1 MPSIIKSNLTS
12 PLAKELA
19 RLLGRESVVLS
30 GPADKVAYSYDAGG
44 VRALPDLVVLP
55 ADTTD
60 TAAVVRWAAGHGL
73 PIVARGAGTNLSGGT
88 VPVAGGV
95 VVELSRLDRI
105 IEVDTRS
112 RRARVGPGLT
122 NLALQEYLA
131 PLGYNFAPDPASQ
144 KVSTIGGN
152 VGENAGGPHCLKY
165 GVTVD
170 HVLGLTAVLSDGQIV
185 QLGQGDGLEPGL
197 NAVSAMSGSEG
208 TLALFTEVVVRLETA
223 PPAVQTLLV
232 LYDRLEDAGRSV
244 SEIIARR
251 ILPATLELMDR
262 TTLQSVEESFKLG
275 YPTDVEGALLIE
287 VDGLK
292 PGLARQVALIER
304 ICLANGARSV
314 AAAKDERERGR
325 LWQGRRAAF
334 GALARRSPIYSV
346 QDATVPRNKLVEM
359 MRIVQEVCAG
369 HDLPVAIVA
378 HAGDGN
384 LHPIIL
390 YGEATPDRLASVH
403 SANERILRRAAD
415 MGGTISGEHGVGL
428 EKLEFLPL
436 AVDLPTLRLMHR
448 VKDAFDPDGRLNPG
462 KAIPPVPVL
471 DPPEDAGTAQ
481 EGTAPL
487 AAKVAAAAAVG
498 SNLLPGAAGTRSAW
512 TRGAGDE
519 SEILRAAALPERI
532 ELDADNLTV
541 TVSANTSSRRLREAL
556 AADGFWLP
564 PLDHGWH
571 GSVGGDVAT
580 NQFCPTAAA
589 LGPIARWLLG
599 ARLVTGDGVE
609 VRLGGQTMKNVAG
622 YNLLQ
627 LLAGSFGRL
636 GLITELTLRLWPRP
650 EADLTLGC
658 RLAEWLAAGGS
669 KTDALGTW
677 AGLVGLT
684 RPAALA
690 AIGRRDADAQVLL
703 RLAGLEEDVAWA
715 TEQWRQATPL
725 RALSPTRQAELW
737 GRWCEPLAEAADSGC
752 LERLQAR
759 PARSA
764 QLLSYLAQ
772 GSGAWAACLVS
783 GSAWRGG
790 DTHGHQGAPAEALTV
805 LDYRDGK
812 GVGMGYG
819 PLDERLL
826 RAFDPH
832 GVFARPGGEAR

>member
-1 MPSIIKSNLTS
+1 M
-12 PLAKELA
+12 
-19 RLLGRESVVLS
+19 LGPDSVVLS
-30 GPADKVAYSYDAGG
+30 GPADKVAYSYDAAG
-44 VRALPDLVVLP
+44 VRALPELVVLP

-60 TAAVVRWAAGHGL
+60 TAAVVRWAARRGL
-73 PIVARGAGTNLSGGT
+73 PVVARGAGTNLSGGT

-105 IEVDTRS
+105 IAVDTRS
-112 RRARVGPGLT
+112 RRATVGPGLT
-122 NLALQEYLA
+122 NLALQNHLA

-170 HVLGLTAVLSDGQIV
+170 HILGLTAVLSDGQIV
-185 QLGQGDGLEPGL
+185 QLGHGDGLEPGL

-262 TTLQSVEESFKLG
+262 TTLQSIEESLQLG

-287 VDGLK
+287 VDGLA
-292 PGLARQVALIER
+292 PGLSRQVALIEQ
-304 ICLANGARSV
+304 ICLTNGARSV

-390 YGEATPDRLASVH
+390 YGEATPERLAVVH
-403 SANERILRRAAD
+403 DANQEILRRAAD

-428 EKLEFLPL
+428 EKLEFLSL
-436 AVDLPTLRLMHR
+436 AVDRPTLGLMHR
-448 VKDAFDPDGRLNPG
+448 VKNAFDPDERLNPG
-462 KAIPPVPVL
+462 KAIPAIPVL
-471 DPPEDAGTAQ
+471 APAPADVTAQ
-481 EGTAPL
+481 TGMTPL
-487 AAKVAAAAAVG
+487 AAKVAAAAAAG
-498 SNLLPGAAGTRSAW
+498 DYLLPGAAGTRSAW
-512 TRGAGDE
+512 SQGPRVE
-519 SEILRAAALPERI
+519 SAILRLAASPERI
-532 ELDADNLTV
+532 ELDTENLTV
-541 TVSANTSSRRLREAL
+541 TVSASTSSERLREAL
-556 AADGFWLP
+556 AVDGFWLP

-580 NQFCPTAAA
+580 NQFAPTAAT

-599 ARLVTGDGVE
+599 ARLVTGDGLE

-622 YNLLQ
+622 YNLLH

-636 GLITELTLRLWPRP
+636 GAITELTLRLWPRP

-658 RLAEWLAAGGS
+658 RLDEWLAAGGS
-669 KTDALGTW
+669 KTDALGPW
-677 AGLVGLT
+677 EELVGLT

-690 AIGRRDADAQVLL
+690 AISQRDGDAQVLL
-703 RLAGLEEDVAWA
+703 RLAGLDEDVAWA
-715 TEQWRQATPL
+715 AEQWHQATPL
-725 RALSPTRQAELW
+725 RALSATQQAERW
-737 GRWCEPLAEAADSGC
+737 GRWSEPLVEAAKGGC

-759 PARSA
+759 PARSV

-772 GSGAWAACLVS
+772 GSGAWATCLIS
-783 GSAWRGG
+783 ESAWRGVDADG
-790 DTHGHQGAPAEALTV
+790 DQGAQAEGLTV
-805 LDYRDGK
+805 LDYRRGK
-812 GVGMGYG
+812 GAGMGHG
-819 PLDERLL
+819 PLDERL
-826 RAFDPH
+826 RVAFDPH
-832 GVFARPGGEAR
+832 RVFAGPGGAAR